1 MALLLRVSLHFYLFV
16 CLFFIWC
23 SVRFTFPPFARQK
36 RVLQKR
42 VLSTQKHE
50 CNLVTCWTK
59 LKTKQKVDG
68 LFFTDL
74 NNDRW
79 NSHSHSMFK
88 SGIYTVVNRK
98 HFKKLGFCN
107 HKAWAALASLQY
119 QLQYLALAPVS
130 LFFSPRLCLFSVL
143 LISCFLPLCSKIL
156 NQKEQLPQFSSVSM
170 GAVQPCPPPHVP
182 ALYTLPLKFV
192 RPKVCEE
199 TATLLVS
206 GGHRAPCDKLQELI
220 WHHLGVVTS
229 LLCWEKR
236 KTKINLPKHYIS
248 RV

>member
-16 CLFFIWC
+16 CLFFILC

-130 LFFSPRLCLFSVL
+130 LFFSPRLFIFCSTHLLFSPIMFQNIKPKRAAATVFL
-143 LISCFLPLCSKIL
+143 SQYGSCPTLPPS
-156 NQKEQLPQFSSVSM
+156 
-170 GAVQPCPPPHVP
+170 PCPSTLHP
-182 ALYTLPLKFV
+182 AFE
-192 RPKVCEE
+192 VCTSESVWRNRN
-199 TATLLVS
+199 TVS
-206 GGHRAPCDKLQELI
+206 FRRAPSTAWQTAGA
-220 WHHLGVVTS
+220 HMAPLGCGYKPFV
-229 LLCWEKR
+229 LR
-236 KTKINLPKHYIS
+236 KKENQNKS
-248 RV
+248 A